1 MQADAVRSAAADK
14 VGAFDFPA
22 CGDDGVMTRMRL
34 ALAPTV
40 LLLAAPVT
48 AGAQTQPP
56 GAPHMSPSQA
66 RAALAAPGAQSAEAR
81 GQTRGVR
88 ARRGRRGVVVSFSG
102 PARRL
107 FRRSVAGRRV
117 EVTCTRL
124 GREGLGISLTTELGE
139 TLRAPRSRPRLRT
152 GLRGRF
158 DYCEII
164 RPAFTRRP
172 SPGQTVRMSSTTL
185 ATDALTER
193 GTVLLDERERAQ
205 LLSAIVTL
213 AGISADERM
222 QDTYPQSEP
231 FVKKLGSP
239 SVVLGDPLATPPEG
253 KVRLL
258 QRRPAPHRGGTLTE
272 RGRRLFID
280 INGDVV
286 ATNLPY
292 SFGGG

>member
-193 GTVLLDERERAQ
+193 GTVLLERERAQ

-213 AGISADERM
+213 AGISVDERM

-239 SVVLGDPLATPPEG
+239 SVVLGDPLATPPQG
-253 KVRLL
+253 KFGYFSDG
-258 QRRPAPHRGGTLTE
+258 QRHIAVATLTE

>member
-1 MQADAVRSAAADK
+1 
-14 VGAFDFPA
+14 
-22 CGDDGVMTRMRL
+22 MTRLRL
-34 ALAPTV
+34 ALPLTL

-66 RAALAAPGAQSAEAR
+66 RAALSAPGAQSAAAR

-88 ARRGRRGVVVSFSG
+88 ARRGRGGVVVSFSG

-124 GREGLGISLTTELGE
+124 GRGGLGTSVITDEFGVI
-139 TLRAPRSRPRLRT
+139 LRAPRSRPRVRT

-158 DYCEII
+158 DYCKVI
-164 RPAFTRRP
+164 RPAVTRRP
-172 SPGQTVRMSSTTL
+172 SRNQTVKLPGKVPATTL
-185 ATDALTER
+185 ATAALTER

-205 LLSAIVTL
+205 LLFAIVTL
-213 AGISADERM
+213 AEISADERK
-222 QDTYPQSEP
+222 QHTFPQSAP
-231 FVKKLGSP
+231 FVKKLGGR
-239 SVVLGDPLATPPEG
+239 SVVLGDPLATPPKG
-253 KVRLL
+253 KVGYFSDG
-258 QRRPAPHRGGTLTE
+258 QRHIAVATLSE

-280 INGDVV
+280 VNEDVF
-286 ATNLPY
+286 ATSVLEYLNDED
-292 SFGGG
+292 